1 LIPELQVIGNIKI
14 NTIDMHY
21 YSFEKLNVWQI
32 SRVFAST
39 IYKVTEGFP
48 ENEKF
53 GMVSQLRRASI
64 SICSNIAEGNSR
76 FSPRD
81 RSRFFEIAYSST
93 MEVLNQLII
102 SNDLNWINQTTLDN
116 FRTRINEITNKLNA
130 LIKNNSK

>member
-1 LIPELQVIGNIKI
+1 LIPELQVTGNIYI

-102 SNDLNWINQTTLDN
+102 SSDLNWINQTTLDN